1 VEQQDGASGIEPA
14 RLVEPSGP
22 GRQIRFMVKIN
33 QSRLAE
39 LCQKHDV
46 RLLKLFGSAARGEDT
61 TESDIDLLVEF
72 EGQKSLFDLI
82 GLEMELTEFL
92 GRKVDLLTE
101 RSLSPYLRDRILAS
115 AAVIYERTG

>member
-1 VEQQDGASGIEPA
+1 
-14 RLVEPSGP
+14 
-22 GRQIRFMVKIN
+22 MVKIN

-61 TESDIDLLVEF
+61 PESDIDLLVEF

-115 AAVIYERTG
+115 ASVIYERTG